1 MEEADIEV
9 WYIQIDED
17 KAEYI
22 AGKDVY
28 PEDVQEVHDL
38 APRYFL
44 KRPAWGLYNM
54 IGPNAN
60 GRLLVVSI
68 QQIEGPNWRLVTAYW
83 NTDGRARRLYE
94 G

>member
-1 MEEADIEV
+1 MARMRR
-9 WYIQIDED
+9 
-17 KAEYI
+17 KA
-22 AGKDVY
+22 GPVHPFDRRMRG
-28 PEDVQEVHDL
+28 QEVHDL

-44 KRPAWGLYNM
+44 KRPAWSLYNM
-54 IGPNAN
+54 IGPSAS

-83 NTDGRARRLYE
+83 NSDGRARRVYE